1 MTGNSWFWN
10 GLTSGTDDGPRMAAI
25 SGDSEMKI
33 NWEWSGKRAT
43 GLGILLLGGA
53 DIYYLFPDA
62 FIYITGVIMFAL
74 GFKCEVE
81 RAVS

>member
-1 MTGNSWFWN
+1 MTGNSWCWS
-10 GLTSGTDDGPRMAAI
+10 GLTSGTDGGPRMAAI

-43 GLGILLLGGA
+43 RLGILLLVGA
-53 DIYYLFPDA
+53 DVYCLFPDV
-62 FIYITGVIMFAL
+62 FVYITGVIMFAL

-81 RAVS
+81 RADR

>member
-1 MTGNSWFWN
+1 
-10 GLTSGTDDGPRMAAI
+10 MAAI

-43 GLGILLLGGA
+43 GLGILLLVGA

-62 FIYITGVIMFAL
+62 FIYIMGVIISL
-74 GFKCEVE
+74 GFKFDVE
-81 RAVS
+81 RTAN

>member
-1 MTGNSWFWN
+1 
-10 GLTSGTDDGPRMAAI
+10 
-25 SGDSEMKI
+25 MKI

-43 GLGILLLGGA
+43 GLGILLLVGA

-74 GFKCEVE
+74 GFKLQID
-81 RAVS
+81 RAES